1 MPNCFGQQN
10 YRIHTVAFYNFENL
24 FDTMIQLLMMMNGHQ
39 KRKALDIQKVPP
51 KLENL
56 SRVLL
61 EIDLQKTPFTHF
73 IACSEIE
80 NRGVLED
87 LIKQPKLIL
96 KTTVSSILI
105 LQINVVSMWLAV
117 PAQIFSS
124 YLIH

>member
-1 MPNCFGQQN
+1 MPNYFGQQN

-39 KRKALDIQKVPP
+39 KRKALDIKKVPP

-61 EIDLQKTPFTHF
+61 EIDLQKTQFTHF

-87 LIKQPKLIL
+87 LIKQPKLIP
-96 KTTVSSILI
+96 KDYGIIHFDSPDKRGIDVACCTSA
-105 LQINVVSMWLAV
+105 N
-117 PAQIFSS
+117 FSS